1 MRFRRVLSLI
11 VTVGLILNHSQI
23 SFSAVTPKAG
33 AACSKVGK
41 KQNFAGKT
49 FTCVKKGKKLV
60 WNQGVAIA
68 KPAPVISPTPSVSA
82 SPVPSPTPS
91 PTPTPNVSNTPT
103 PSPTPTPEITPTPTS
118 FDDLYESRKGIS
130 LAAWSKL
137 SQTLDTNSARTSSID
152 IYTGTNT
159 VTFFDD
165 YPKIVG
171 LVSRAFP
178 KQALPEKVIVIRYQY
193 PDLTWA
199 ENLLQQKISAND
211 YMWLQRNEGNQPTA
225 SNCDVSTRNC
235 MGAKQQT
242 TVSGIALILQGVANS
257 INSYDPTGKARF
269 ASGMLE
275 VHEYFHSLQR
285 IPIMNR
291 GVNVWP
297 HAWFR
302 EGSAEW
308 VQNAVVNYKDFKS
321 YRDFMKADC
330 GPSCSRMTEQQIK
343 EFLDSA
349 NENFLP
355 AKFDQFLNYSLGS
368 FVIEALVALKGQ
380 ESLIDMYAAMG
391 RKLTFDE
398 AFKEIYGAEWSKA
411 KAILAKTVYANINEL

>member
-1 MRFRRVLSLI
+1 MRFRAVLSLI
-11 VTVGLILNHSQI
+11 VTTGLILNIPQI

-33 AACSKVGK
+33 AVCSKLGK
-41 KQNFAGKT
+41 KQNSAGKT

-60 WNQGVAIA
+60 WNQGVVIA
-68 KPAPVISPTPSVSA
+68 KPTPITSPSSTVSP
-82 SPVPSPTPS
+82 SPVPTPAPTVS
-91 PTPTPNVSNTPT
+91 IAPTPTPELTPA
-103 PSPTPTPEITPTPTS
+103 PPPPPEITPTPTS
-118 FDDLYESRKGIS
+118 FDDLYETRKGIS

-137 SQTLDTNSARTSSID
+137 SQTLEANSVRTNSMD
-152 IYTGTNT
+152 VYTGINT
-159 VTFFDD
+159 FPFFDD
-165 YPKIVG
+165 YPKMVG

-178 KQALPEKVIVIRYQY
+178 KQAIPEKVIVIRYQY
-193 PDLTWA
+193 VDLNWA

-225 SNCDVSTRNC
+225 SNCEASARNC
-235 MGAKQQT
+235 RGSKQQT
-242 TVSGIALILQGVANS
+242 TVSGIALILQGVENSANG
-257 INSYDPTGKARF
+257 YDPTFKAR
-269 ASGMLE
+269 SQTGMLE

-291 GVNVWP
+291 GVNIWP

-321 YRDFMKADC
+321 YKDFMKADC
-330 GPSCSRMTEQQIK
+330 GPSCLRMTEQQIK
-343 EFLDSA
+343 EFLDLA

-355 AKFDQFLNYSLGS
+355 AKFDQFLNYSMGS

-380 ESLIDMYAAMG
+380 ESLIEMYAAMG
-391 RKLTFDE
+391 RKLSFEE

-411 KAILAKTVYANINEL
+411 KEILAKTVYANINGL